1 MNDIPLTVAE
11 LFLFVGSLV
20 GVWIKHQVDYAKLG
34 ARVDQLERSNSEVQ
48 GDIKHIREDLQ
59 EIKLLLAKNQMQ

>member
-1 MNDIPLTVAE
+1 MSNMTFTIAE
-11 LFLFVGSLV
+11 VFLFVGSLV

-34 ARVDQLERSNSEVQ
+34 ARVDQLERSESEVQ
-48 GDIKHIREDLQ
+48 KDIKHIREDIQ

>member
-1 MNDIPLTVAE
+1 MSDLTFTIAE
-11 LFLFVGSLV
+11 VFLFVGSLV

-59 EIKLLLAKNQMQ
+59 EIKLLLAKDQMQ

>member
-1 MNDIPLTVAE
+1 MSNLTFTIAE
-11 LFLFVGSLV
+11 VFLFVGSLV

-34 ARVDQLERSNSEVQ
+34 ARVDQLERSDSEIVK
-48 GDIKHIREDLQ
+48 DIKYIRDDIQ